1 MEEWQCTRYF
11 KLKSESLGQG
21 KMTYTDEDSYDGDW
35 VEGKKEG
42 FGTFRY
48 VDGAFYVGEFKNGER
63 HGTLN

>member
-1 MEEWQCTRYF
+1 
-11 KLKSESLGQG
+11 
-21 KMTYTDEDSYDGDW
+21 MTYTDEDSYDGDW